1 MIRNS
6 FWLTQTRIR
15 HYFQHLL
22 IRKNNNNNIAIRPRL
37 LRCSRSKM
45 RSLKNIQWLWYFF
58 FFFCELASFSPWSV
72 KEWTTLKILLKL
84 VPWQQKHFRPLL
96 QRSSS
101 EEKKNSATKLRKMI
115 STSIFKVCLK
125 ILLIVIVFSWQTTKG
140 FECKY
145 LLNY

>member
-1 MIRNS
+1 MTLDLLKYKAIIILEKGTPSSKIFTRQVLICMIRNS

-22 IRKNNNNNIAIRPRL
+22 IRKNNNIAIRPRL
-37 LRCSRSKM
+37 LRCSWSKM
-45 RSLKNIQWLWYFF
+45 RSLKNIQRLWYFF

-101 EEKKNSATKLRKMI
+101 EEKKPP
-115 STSIFKVCLK
+115 
-125 ILLIVIVFSWQTTKG
+125 
-140 FECKY
+140 
-145 LLNY
+145 